1 MREEMGDSDSV
12 ARIAATC
19 DVEECWTSVE
29 GLRMRYLRSGSG
41 PPLILLH
48 GLLGYSFSWRF
59 NIAAFAPHRTV
70 YAPDM
75 LGAGFSEG
83 SATLDCSFRG
93 SALRLL
99 NFANNLGLTS
109 FDLLGTSHGG
119 AVAMT
124 ATALVREQDSAYVSR
139 LILVAPVNPWSTH
152 GRTLVPLLSASLVSK
167 LASFTLQRCKFT
179 YGPILRRLYGDPGRI
194 APGTLEGYSRPYL
207 QPGSFRHPMQIL
219 CTWMRDL
226 DELERSLPSIAQ
238 VPTLLIWGSR
248 DTAVYPES
256 ASVLARHLRNCELI
270 EFPGVGHLPYEEVPD
285 EFNAA
290 VIRFLMATQ

>member
-1 MREEMGDSDSV
+1 MQVSDSGPQTP
-12 ARIAATC
+12 ATREF
-19 DVEECWTSVE
+19 EECWTSVE

-59 NIAAFAPHRTV
+59 NIPAFAPHRTV

-75 LGAGFSEG
+75 PGAGFSER
-83 SATLDCSFRG
+83 SAKLDCSFRG

-99 NFANNLGLTS
+99 EFADNLGLTS
-109 FDLLGTSHGG
+109 FELLGTSHGG

-124 ATALVREQDSAYVSR
+124 ATALLRQRESARVRR
-139 LILVAPVNPWSTH
+139 LILVAPVNPWSAH
-152 GRTLVPLLSASLVSK
+152 GRTLAPFLSVPAMSK
-167 LASFTLQRCKFT
+167 LASFSLQHCKFT

-207 QPGSFRHPMQIL
+207 QPGSFQYPMQIL
-219 CTWMRDL
+219 CTWTRDL
-226 DELERSLPSIAQ
+226 DELERSLPLIAEI
-238 VPTLLIWGSR
+238 PTLLIWGSR

-256 ASVLARHLRNCELI
+256 APVLARHFRHCQLI
-270 EFPGVGHLPYEEVPD
+270 EFPGVGHLPYEEVP
-285 EFNAA
+285 EQFNTA
-290 VIRFLMATQ
+290 VIKFLTATQ